1 MKTSL
6 LRARG
11 QYVYLNSFG
20 SRVAKGRSSDF
31 TFVSWFLHFEELS
44 QSLDCVAQESETC
57 DLFWLSEPFAESLN
71 AGLLA
76 QERGQEKDCCDV
88 RAFSHFFSRRRR
100 EGASPDGAGE
110 SDLCLYARWTGQPYD
125 HVPDLC
131 LTL

>member
-57 DLFWLSEPFAESLN
+57 DLFWLREDLAGSLS

-76 QERGQEKDCCDV
+76 QERGREKVFCAV
-88 RAFSHFFSRRRR
+88 RLFSQKRY
-100 EGASPDGAGE
+100 
-110 SDLCLYARWTGQPYD
+110 L
-125 HVPDLC
+125 
-131 LTL
+131 